1 MGTVPRTVRAVLGL
15 AVLVATLFLGPAAS
29 PVAAQASH
37 EGDFVG
43 RINAERANRGLGQLE
58 VYGELVGVARRW
70 SQKMADSN
78 TLQHNPNLA
87 REVSADWEKLA
98 ENVGVGGS
106 VDDIH
111 RAFMN
116 SAGHR
121 ANILDPVLTHVG
133 VGVVTGPDGRI
144 WVTEVFMKLRG
155 GGGSQPPPTTAA
167 PAPPPTTAAPRPTTT
182 RPPAPAT
189 TAAPRPAPTT
199 TAPPP
204 PPEPEPV
211 PVEEAAPPPP
221 PKEVPRR
228 ITVVLDVLHTIDT
241 AR

>member
-1 MGTVPRTVRAVLGL
+1 MLGL
-15 AVLVATLFLGPAAS
+15 AVLVAALLLGPAVPPA
-29 PVAAQASH
+29 VAQASH

-43 RINAERANRGLGQLE
+43 RINAERAGRGLGQLE

-87 REVSADWEKLA
+87 REVTADWEKLA

-121 ANILDPVLTHVG
+121 ANILDPVLTHIG

-155 GGGSQPPPTTAA
+155 GGSAPQPAPTTTAA

-182 RPPAPAT
+182 RAPAPAT
-189 TAAPRPAPTT
+189 TAAPRPSPTT
-199 TAPPP
+199 TAAPPP
-204 PPEPEPV
+204 PPDPEPA
-211 PVEEAAPPPP
+211 PVEEAAPPPPP

-228 ITVVLDVLHTIDT
+228 ITVVLDVLHAIDT